1 MKLSNRTYDILKA
14 VDEILVL
21 LAAFYVD
28 LADIWNLPY
37 GDQIQRTLLAVATVL
52 LGFLKISSV
61 QYHKEI
67 NIMNELEMDDAEVE
81 DHEIEE
87 EVG

>member
-1 MKLSNRTYDILKA
+1 MKLSNRAYDILKA

-37 GDQIQRTLLAVATVL
+37 GDQVQRTLLAVATVL
-52 LGFLKISSV
+52 LGFLKISTV
-61 QYHKEI
+61 RYHKDL
-67 NIMNELEMDDAEVE
+67 NIMDEVVDDLESAD
-81 DHEIEE
+81 EE
-87 EVG
+87 EVGLG

>member
-1 MKLSNRTYDILKA
+1 MKLSNKTYDILKA

-37 GDQIQRTLLAVATVL
+37 GDQVQRTLLAVATVL
-52 LGFLKISSV
+52 LGFLKISTV
-61 QYHKEI
+61 RYHKDL
-67 NIMNELEMDDAEVE
+67 NIMDEVVDDLESAD
-81 DHEIEE
+81 EE
-87 EVG
+87 EVGLG